1 VGAVAL
7 QPKNGYNSKAMTTTE
22 STVIPTHVGY
32 IVDGNRRWARQQGI
46 PNYEGHL
53 AGYNALKDVIYA
65 TINEGVQ
72 YVSVY
77 TFSTENW
84 KRAQEEVSYLLQL
97 TVRLLQADLHELIE
111 RGIRFRH
118 LGSREGLP
126 DKVLKAL
133 DNAEE
138 KTKDLTAGTLCAC
151 FNYGGHREIVEATR
165 RAIEDGLAPDE
176 ITEETLAARLYA
188 PDVPA
193 IDVVVRSSGEKR
205 LSNFMLWRSAYSEL
219 IFLDKFWPDMTAAD
233 VTAII
238 KEYSKRNRRFGGN

>member
-1 VGAVAL
+1 MG
-7 QPKNGYNSKAMTTTE
+7 SEMC
-22 STVIPTHVGY
+22 
-32 IVDGNRRWARQQGI
+32 
-46 PNYEGHL
+46 
-53 AGYNALKDVIYA
+53 
-65 TINEGVQ
+65 
-72 YVSVY
+72 
-77 TFSTENW
+77 
-84 KRAQEEVSYLLQL
+84 
-97 TVRLLQADLHELIE
+97 
-111 RGIRFRH
+111 IRD
-118 LGSREGLP
+118 S
-126 DKVLKAL
+126 
-133 DNAEE
+133 
-138 KTKDLTAGTLCAC
+138 
-151 FNYGGHREIVEATR
+151 REIVEATR